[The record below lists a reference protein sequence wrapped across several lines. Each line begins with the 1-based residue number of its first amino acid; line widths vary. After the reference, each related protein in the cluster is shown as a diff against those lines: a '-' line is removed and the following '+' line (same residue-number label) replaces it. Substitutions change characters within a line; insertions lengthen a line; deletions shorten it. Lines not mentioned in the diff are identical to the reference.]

1 MDIKINYKSAVVV
14 SVFLLFAAMISSCT
28 KDAAPR
34 PDEYKPG
41 EKTEKW
47 RTQSIKDSMGNQY
60 YAVSTLANKLEI
72 RVDNKEGKTIFSEV
86 CPTIDPAEIPSDKG
100 KAIVVL
106 VSPSKY
112 ISINDATFSIKLV
125 LDEMDKQQKYVQL
138 LANINLETK
147 KFYTKKYKVEKPED
161 WTYKFVYNALAQW
174 YQNTLIVKEGTEYNL
189 NKGGGHMGLGQ
200 RGTQLVCYERDFKIR
215 YTKDIDAPYAFYPST
230 GGQYIPINN
239 FEDIGFRSDGL
250 VSRGQIVTSVEDVWA
265 GKKEIVWQD
274 DLKMSNNIPA
284 DYSVRI
290 TDYNIQGDEAIAK
303 YTIYDEKGNVKYKRT
318 RKWLLSNGYPRGTT
332 TE

>member
-1 MDIKINYKSAVVV
+1 MDMKINYKSVVVV
-14 SVFLLFAAMISSCT
+14 SVCLLFATMISSCT

-47 RTQSIKDSMGNQY
+47 RTQPIKDSLGNQY
-60 YAVSTLANKLEI
+60 YAVSTLTNKLEI

-86 CPTIDPAEIPSDKG
+86 CPTIDSAEIPLD
-100 KAIVVL
+100 ANMVL
-106 VSPSKY
+106 TGVATPNRY
-112 ISINDATFSIKLV
+112 ISINDATLTLRIV
-125 LDEMDKQQKYVQL
+125 MDDVKVQEKYIQL

-161 WTYKFVYNALAQW
+161 WTVVPYNNVVHW
-174 YQNTLIVKEGTEYNL
+174 YQNTLLVREGTDYNV
-189 NKGGGHMGLGQ
+189 NRGGGFMGLGQ
-200 RGTQLVCYERDFKIR
+200 RGTQLVCYERDFSIR
-215 YTKDIDAPYAFYPST
+215 YTKDIDASYASYPQGS
-230 GGQYIPINN
+230 GGQYIPVSDY
-239 FEDIGFRSDGL
+239 ETMGFRSDGL
-250 VSRGQIVTSVEDVWA
+250 ISRVQIVTSVEDVWA

-274 DLKMSNNIPA
+274 DLKKSNNIPA
-284 DYSVRI
+284 DYSVSV

-303 YTIYDEKGNVKYKRT
+303 YSIYDEKGNVKYKRT
-318 RKWLLSNGYPRGTT
+318 RKWLLSNGSPRGTT